1 MADQYSSEGSSTGNV
16 SGESSDSIVQLNIK
30 TLDSQI
36 YSFQVDKNVP
46 VSSFKEKI
54 ANEIGIPVGQQRLI
68 FRGRVLKDDHL
79 LSEYHVENGHTLHLV
94 ERQPAQSQ
102 PSSGTGSG
110 ETTGDNGNR
119 GSDAGTGNPRNRVG
133 QISHSVVLG
142 TFNVGDQ
149 GEGMVPDLSRVI
161 GAVLNSIGLGGQTT
175 SVGTG
180 VPQYSNLAP
189 QGNETEGTHGNV
201 GGQPQVGNQAQ
212 SGQAFPSQPFQSLP
226 QVVQIPMAAAAVPVP
241 SLQVPIP
248 DSLSTLS
255 EFMNRMEHTLS
266 QNGYQ
271 PSSTNTGNLP
281 RVELPTNAQGLRTP
295 ESLSIVLR
303 HAERLLSGHAVAA
316 LSHIAGRLEQEGS
329 SSDPSIRGQIQT
341 ESMQFGLAMQHL
353 GALLLELG
361 RTILTLRMG
370 QSPAEYVLNAGP
382 AVYIS
387 PSGPNPIMVQP
398 FPLQTSSLFGGSV
411 PQSNP
416 VTFGPVGIGNA
427 PRHINIHIH
436 AGTSLAPIVSAVGAR
451 ASNVEGMQGEHRSAA
466 GSGDSGATRVLPMR
480 NVFATAVPSRPSGVA
495 SSGVAQP
502 GLGVSV
508 SQRPAD
514 SVSLSS
520 VISEVN
526 SRIRNFVG
534 NLQGESMV
542 LSGQAETSV
551 QNSSVESGARSDVGI
566 EQPNTTT
573 VNSVNRVGESG
584 ASVPGCT
591 PESEGQKLGFDQ
603 LSNNDASTGLKDVSD
618 SSGSSLSCLSG
629 GTAAKSEDVPENAL
643 RFDQKHD
650 TTEGA
655 KAVPIGLGLG
665 GLERKRRGM
674 QQKKV
679 TGGDSGTTSA
689 SVDENQRIRTSG
701 QQILQSLASHSSA
714 VSSMN
719 ANERS
724 QGQLPSAVGQVMDSR
739 PLGAQGSDGQIDM
752 ANLMSQVLQSP
763 ALNGLVTGVSE
774 QTGVVSPDVFRN
786 MLQQLTQSP
795 QMRNTVN
802 QIVQQVD
809 TQDLGNMFAGLGRG
823 QGGGLDLP
831 RMFQQMMPIVSQA
844 LSGRST
850 PSQLFSAVEAEP
862 PSRYNERLSSDD
874 KQNEQNFQIDLQP
887 VAQRIEH
894 LNPPGDVF
902 RSVAENAVQLSGS
915 GSDSRDLVDELC
927 SEEDLAN
934 EYMEMLRRNIW
945 QRLPGDSG
953 QDNL

>member
-1 MADQYSSEGSSTGNV
+1 MADQYTSEGSSTGNV
-16 SGESSDSIVQLNIK
+16 SGESSDLIVQLNIK

-36 YSFQVDKNVP
+36 YSFQVDKNMP

-54 ANEIGIPVGQQRLI
+54 VNEIGVPVDRQRLI

-94 ERQPAQSQ
+94 ERQPVQSQ

-110 ETTGDNGNR
+110 ETTGNNGNR
-119 GSDAGTGNPRNRVG
+119 AGSDASAGNPRNRIG

-175 SVGTG
+175 SVGTVG
-180 VPQYSNLAP
+180 TPYSTLAP

-241 SLQVPIP
+241 SLHVPIP

-281 RVELPTNAQGLRTP
+281 QVDLPTNAQGLRTP

-329 SSDPSIRGQIQT
+329 SSDPTIRGQIQT
-341 ESMQFGLAMQHL
+341 ESMQLGLAMQHL

-416 VTFGPVGIGNA
+416 VAFGPVGIGNA

-451 ASNVEGMQGEHRSAA
+451 ASNVEGMQGEHRGAA
-466 GSGDSGATRVLPMR
+466 GSLPHMR
-480 NVFATAVPSRPSGVA
+480 NIIATAVPSRPSGVA

-520 VISEVN
+520 VMSEVN

-534 NLQGESMV
+534 NLHGESTV
-542 LSGQAETSV
+542 PSGQAESRV
-551 QNSSVESGARSDVGI
+551 QNSSVESGARSDVGT

-573 VNSVNRVGESG
+573 IDSVNRVGESG

-591 PESEGQKLGFDQ
+591 PESESQKYQLGSDQ
-603 LSNNDASTGLKDVSD
+603 LRNNDASTGLKDVFD

-643 RFDQKHD
+643 RSDQKHD

-655 KAVPIGLGLG
+655 KAVPVGLGLG

-674 QQKKV
+674 QQKSKV
-679 TGGDSGTTSA
+679 TSGDSGTTSA
-689 SVDENQRIRTSG
+689 SVDQDQRIRTSG
-701 QQILQSLASHSSA
+701 QHILQSLASHISAGSSL
-714 VSSMN
+714 N

-724 QGQLPSAVGQVMDSR
+724 LGQLPSAVGQVPDSR
-739 PLGAQGSDGQIDM
+739 PMGGQGSDDQNDM

-763 ALNGLVTGVSE
+763 ALNGLVAGVSE

-862 PSRYNERLSSDD
+862 QSRYNERLSSDD
-874 KQNEQNFQIDLQP
+874 KQNEQNFQIDVQQ
-887 VAQRIEH
+887 VAQRIER
-894 LNPPGDVF
+894 LNQPGDVF
-902 RSVAENAVQLSGS
+902 RSVVENAVQLSGS
-915 GSDSRDLVDELC
+915 GSGSRDLVDDLC
-927 SEEDLAN
+927 SDEGLAN
-934 EYMEMLRRNIW
+934 EYADMLRRDIC
-945 QRLPGDSG
+945 QRIPGDPG
-953 QDNL
+953 QGNL

>member
-1 MADQYSSEGSSTGNV
+1 MAGQYSSEGSSTGNV
-16 SGESSDSIVQLNIK
+16 SGESSDSTVQLNIK
-30 TLDSQI
+30 TLDSHI
-36 YSFQVDKNVP
+36 YSFQVDKNMP

-110 ETTGDNGNR
+110 ETTGNNGNR
-119 GSDAGTGNPRNRVG
+119 GSDASTGNPRNRVG

-175 SVGTG
+175 AVGTG
-180 VPQYSNLAP
+180 GTQYSTLAP
-189 QGNETEGTHGNV
+189 QGNEAEGTQGNV

-212 SGQAFPSQPFQSLP
+212 SGQAFPSQPFPSLP
-226 QVVQIPMAAAAVPVP
+226 QVVQIPVAAAAVPVP
-241 SLQVPIP
+241 SLHVPIP

-329 SSDPSIRGQIQT
+329 SSDPAIRGQIQT
-341 ESMQFGLAMQHL
+341 ESMQLGLAMQHL

-398 FPLQTSSLFGGSV
+398 FPLQTSSLFGGAV

-451 ASNVEGMQGEHRSAA
+451 ASNVQGMQGEHRSAA
-466 GSGDSGATRVLPMR
+466 GSGDSGATRVPPLR
-480 NVFATAVPSRPSGVA
+480 NVIAAGHSGVA

-508 SQRPAD
+508 SQQAAD
-514 SVSLSS
+514 HQLSS
-520 VISEVN
+520 ALSELQ
-526 SRIRNFVG
+526 SQFRILVG
-534 NLQGESMV
+534 NMHGEGMV
-542 LSGQAETSV
+542 SSGQAESRV

-566 EQPNTTT
+566 EQPNTMT
-573 VNSVNRVGESG
+573 VNSVSRVGESG

-591 PESEGQKLGFDQ
+591 PGSEGQKHQLGADQ
-603 LSNNDASTGLKDVSD
+603 VSNNDASSGLKDVSD

-629 GTAAKSEDVPENAL
+629 GTAAKSEYVPENAL
-643 RFDQKHD
+643 RSDQKHD

-655 KAVPIGLGLG
+655 KAIPVGLGLG

-674 QQKKV
+674 QQRKV
-679 TGGDSGTTSA
+679 TGGDSGTTSS
-689 SVDENQRIRTSG
+689 SVDQNQQIRTSG
-701 QQILQSLASHSSA
+701 QHILQSLASHSSA

-719 ANERS
+719 ANEQS

-739 PLGAQGSDGQIDM
+739 PLGGQGSDGQIDM
-752 ANLMSQVLQSP
+752 ANIMSQVLQSP

-774 QTGVVSPDVFRN
+774 QTGVVSPDLFRN
-786 MLQQLTQSP
+786 MLQQFSQSP

-809 TQDLGNMFAGLGRG
+809 TQDLGNMFSGLGRG

-862 PSRYNERLSSDD
+862 QSRYNERLSSDD
-874 KQNEQNFQIDLQP
+874 KQNEQNFQIDLQQ
-887 VAQRIEH
+887 VAQRIEN

-902 RSVAENAVQLSGS
+902 RSVVENAVQLSGS
-915 GSDSRDLVDELC
+915 GSGSRDLVDELC
-927 SEEDLAN
+927 SDEGLAN
-934 EYMEMLRRNIW
+934 EYAEMLRRDIS

-953 QDNL
+953 PDNR